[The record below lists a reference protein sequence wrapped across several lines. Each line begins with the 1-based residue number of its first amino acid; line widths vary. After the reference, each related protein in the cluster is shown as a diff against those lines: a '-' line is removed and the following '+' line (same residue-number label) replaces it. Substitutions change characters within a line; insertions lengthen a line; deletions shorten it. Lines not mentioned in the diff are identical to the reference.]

1 MAWHCKLSQAIELY
15 HIQHDELILTF
26 GVSRTARMWLLV
38 WNKWYSMLRC
48 ELKILH
54 LFYLPKLK
62 HIWKNHGQILGFECL
77 GRIGTVQCNDLEY
90 AFPDVSMVT
99 TQPFQIWF
107 LLVWVNVRRW
117 RRSLGIIVY
126 NRRLPSLKCFSQ
138 SSFPCYVE
146 MPQCTIA

>member
-1 MAWHCKLSQAIELY
+1 MMNLFSHLECLEL
-15 HIQHDELILTF
+15 QECDCLFET
-26 GVSRTARMWLLV
+26 
-38 WNKWYSMLRC
+38 NDSMLRC

-107 LLVWVNVRRW
+107 LLV
-117 RRSLGIIVY
+117 
-126 NRRLPSLKCFSQ
+126 
-138 SSFPCYVE
+138 
-146 MPQCTIA
+146 